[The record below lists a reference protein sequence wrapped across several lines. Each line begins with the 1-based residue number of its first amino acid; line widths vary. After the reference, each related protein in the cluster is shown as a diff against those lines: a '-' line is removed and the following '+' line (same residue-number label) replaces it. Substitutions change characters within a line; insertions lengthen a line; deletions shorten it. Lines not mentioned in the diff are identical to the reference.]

1 MHRAGHSHQVTNP
14 RRLAKSN
21 HIATRIAS
29 EEWHPRHRH
38 MVISFRLVVG
48 QLTLKFEPV
57 LINLTDCSQHNH
69 IPHFGSIRLENPG
82 VFLPGFLMLFVGHL
96 GQIEYYSNLFR
107 RLADQF
113 GTDPQTGNI

>member
-1 MHRAGHSHQVTNP
+1 
-14 RRLAKSN
+14 
-21 HIATRIAS
+21 
-29 EEWHPRHRH
+29 

-96 GQIEYYSNLFR
+96 GQIEYYSNLLR
-107 RLADQF
+107 RLSDQF
-113 GTDPQTGNI
+113 GAHTQTGNIQQALDLLREQRNYGECRERRRMGERFV